1 MDKIHIG
8 QMIQAV
14 LEEQGRTMKWFAK
27 NIHCDYSNAYKI
39 LKRENMDLNLLIT
52 ISKILNHDFFLD
64 ISKAIQ
70 NDTS

>member
-27 NIHCDYSNAYKI
+27 NIHCDYSNAYTRTFI
-39 LKRENMDLNLLIT
+39 ATIATLIRY
-52 ISKILNHDFFLD
+52 
-64 ISKAIQ
+64 
-70 NDTS
+70 